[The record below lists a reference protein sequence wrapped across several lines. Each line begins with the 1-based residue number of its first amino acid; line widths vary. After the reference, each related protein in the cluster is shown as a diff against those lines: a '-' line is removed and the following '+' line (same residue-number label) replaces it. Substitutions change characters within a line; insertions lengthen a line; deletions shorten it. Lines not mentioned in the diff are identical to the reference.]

1 MTKARLCGR
10 ASSPQNTLFPRDMMT
25 TQTEN
30 GNARCSRCQAYLILA
45 ERHTCQWCIDE
56 LRAVGAWCDVHGQ
69 LWQEPVWRERNGFS
83 VCVGTKGPEECP
95 ACAELD
101 RGYQRLYR
109 DVQMERLRD
118 SLAAAYE
125 DHYGPGGGAA

>member
-1 MTKARLCGR
+1 
-10 ASSPQNTLFPRDMMT
+10 MT
-25 TQTEN
+25 TTDNTDKTWCCNNCRSWFVRE
-30 GNARCSRCQAYLILA
+30 GEAR
-45 ERHTCQWCIDE
+45 TCPTCIDE
-56 LRAVGAWCDVHGQ
+56 LRGIGAWCDVHGA
-69 LWQEPVWRERNGFS
+69 LWQEPVFKTVETKAGPFS

-95 ACAELD
+95 ACAEID

-125 DHYGPGGGAA
+125 DHYGPYGGAA